1 MHVDV
6 VFNKFVPCCKFQ
18 SGICR
23 YTRGGGD
30 DNCVWGFRVLE
41 VEDPVKFNQAF
52 RAIVP
57 PGKPTHTH
65 TCTHTC
71 IYACTRQGNVFF
83 TPKTDPV
90 VHVLIPFLPSRSL
103 SLWSVPHA
111 CLFHPC
117 LWRVCPPN
125 FCFAGLRCL
134 PPIIPWVGGL
144 CHDASRA

>member
-103 SLWSVPHA
+103 SL
-111 CLFHPC
+111 
-117 LWRVCPPN
+117 VCSTRMP
-125 FCFAGLRCL
+125 L
-134 PPIIPWVGGL
+134 PPLLVARMPAQLLLRRLAMPASYHPVGVW
-144 CHDASRA
+144 AVP